1 MRFQP
6 GVPTGFSLTVA
17 VLTLGAC
24 GWSFGSLTNSVLHHI
39 NSARFDPQV
48 LAFFVGHRTPWLT
61 GLAKTLTWL
70 GSGFVL
76 WPVVIGA
83 GLALWRWRRQWLPA
97 VLPALAL
104 AGAWGWALLTKTLVA
119 RPRPP
124 AVDRLTTVH
133 GWSYPSQHSAQALA
147 VWGML
152 ALMVMAGRS
161 FRART
166 LLMTGALLIALV
178 VGLSRMYLAAHW
190 MTDVLGGWALA
201 GVWGC
206 LLIIPYL
213 AAEKRAP
220 ATGSSP
226 PSARPPRAARSAQTG

>member
-1 MRFQP
+1 
-6 GVPTGFSLTVA
+6 VA

-48 LAFFVGHRTPWLT
+48 LTFFVSHRAPWLT

-104 AGAWGWALLTKTLVA
+104 AGAWGWGQLTKTLVA

-124 AVDRLTTVH
+124 AVDWLGTFH

-147 VWGML
+147 TWGML

-206 LLIIPYL
+206 LLILPYL
-213 AAEKRAP
+213 AAENRVF

-226 PSARPPRAARSAQTG
+226 PSAPPPRAARSAQTG